1 VKPVRFTEFA
11 EVVKGIGVFWALIN
25 ELPPASVEKQ

>member
-11 EVVKGIGVFWALIN
+11 EVVRDIGVFWALIN
-25 ELPPASVEKQ
+25 ELPPANVKKQ